1 MYALLGRTQDF
12 REGDKGTFRDTGR
25 QGQSPVES
33 SEDRPLPSGKCQL
46 IFHFFLEFRRFGQ
59 THRKD
64 VTPSLDLTQLYLND
78 SDFWNYLSK
87 FMQ

>member
-25 QGQSPVES
+25 QEQSPVES

-46 IFHFFLEFRRFGQ
+46 IFHFFFRISEVRPNPPKGCDSLPRSDPALSEGQ
-59 THRKD
+59 
-64 VTPSLDLTQLYLND
+64 
-78 SDFWNYLSK
+78 
-87 FMQ
+87 